1 MGKKTKHKKTP
12 EQIVDE
18 AIEVRENV
26 ISYTD
31 YNTIMSIQLL
41 IDRLNEIISLQR
53 SLQSQLSSLQAE
65 VEAINEYL
73 MVPGDMKDGNKG
85 ESIVENDQET
95 ERGSGEDPTSRTD
108 E

>member
-1 MGKKTKHKKTP
+1 MGKKTKRKKTP
-12 EQIVDE
+12 EQVVDE

-41 IDRLNEIISLQR
+41 IATLNRIEQR
-53 SLQSQLSSLQAE
+53 QIETQQQLSALREE
-65 VEAINEYL
+65 VECINEYL
-73 MVPGDMKDGNKG
+73 AVPGDMKDGNKG
-85 ESIVENDQET
+85 QPIVGGEEKT
-95 ERGSGEDPTSRTD
+95 EGSAGEDPTFGTD